1 MNDPIKRTAAAWHEA
16 GGIGGDVSPL
26 IEALRVASMS
36 FAEVDASAAEIWMAE
51 VVGAANQNRLRFLA
65 ERPGNYAEALRDLV
79 ERADTF
85 VVVWR
90 DGALPS
96 GNDLAVLK
104 GAPMMGKVDAVRV
117 PDRKAAEAVA
127 RMLKSRGP
135 ARPHHPRNGRRNLL
149 IECVGSAR
157 SLLLR
162 SLALVGQHLSAPNG
176 PRRECRS
183 PYFG

>member
-1 MNDPIKRTAAAWHEA
+1 MTDPIEMTAAAWHEA

-36 FAEVDASAAEIWMAE
+36 FAEVDATAADIWVAE
-51 VVGAANQNRLRFLA
+51 VVGAANENRLRFLA

-79 ERADTF
+79 EHADTF

-90 DGALPS
+90 DGALPR

-104 GAPMMGKVDAVRV
+104 GTPMIGKVDAVRV

-127 RMLKSRGP
+127 RLLKSRGP
-135 ARPHHPRNGRRNLL
+135 ARPHHPRRGRR
-149 IECVGSAR
+149 E
-157 SLLLR
+157 
-162 SLALVGQHLSAPNG
+162 LVD
-176 PRRECRS
+176 
-183 PYFG
+183 